1 MNPDPEDPS
10 LNASREERF
19 MTLLKGYLEGIGH
32 PAGAL
37 SVSQAAARE
46 AKDDALL
53 RANLFL
59 EAVTASV
66 ILPWAHE
73 HISVCRPN
81 RLHAVYLN
89 GVFRSISHPICQRR
103 LLVHV

>member
-1 MNPDPEDPS
+1 MNPNPEDPN
-10 LNASREERF
+10 LNALREERF
-19 MTLLKGYLEGIGH
+19 MTLLKRYLEGIGH

-59 EAVTASV
+59 ETVTASV

-73 HISVCRPN
+73 YISVCRSN
-81 RLHAVYLN
+81 HLHDVYL
-89 GVFRSISHPICQRR
+89 I
-103 LLVHV
+103 